1 MKARE
6 LEIIVMVDIEIED
19 DGIVKLD
26 FGEWGVYHS
35 GDVLMDLEL
44 MEELLKIMTNGN

>member
-19 DGIVKLD
+19 DGIVELD

-35 GDVLMDLEL
+35 GGVLMDLEL